1 MMSKIFEDPALE
13 AIKLE
18 QKKLAEKALKKK
30 QREERSFID
39 LRGEFTPEE
48 MQEIKA
54 RVERERKEFS
64 DAIDEAEKN
73 GEIFSAEPQK
83 KLVLMSDVI
92 KEKEYLIQKEKDRI
106 YFNKKTK
113 RDFVISF
120 ILSFIF
126 IVWVIFSL
134 QAVTLP
140 PRA

>member
-1 MMSKIFEDPALE
+1 MSKIFEDPALE